1 MYSACLCWLRPFPT
15 ALGET
20 FFREGFVET
29 ARGVLLKL
37 GNWRSKCFWDWGK
50 GDRYFDRIISYIN
63 RGGFIALDSFIWILE
78 NFFLDGYFL

>member
-29 ARGVLLKL
+29 AGGVLLKL
-37 GNWRSKCFWDWGK
+37 GSKCFWDWEK

-63 RGGFIALDSFIWILE
+63 RGGVIALD
-78 NFFLDGYFL
+78 FLDGYFL